1 MKYWAVFI
9 ISLMIV
15 ACQDVQRPE
24 KPKNLIDKD
33 VMAEVL
39 TEAYLANA
47 GRSVDNKTVEIK
59 GVKLDS
65 FIYTKFGIDS
75 LQFVRSNDYYA
86 ADINTYVDIFQKV
99 EENLKAIE
107 NRLDSIRDLDPT
119 KNNATPKAPIQKG
132 GNSMSGNNSR

>member
-1 MKYWAVFI
+1 MKYWIVFLI
-9 ISLMIV
+9 PLMIV

-24 KPKNLIDKD
+24 KPKNLIAKD

-59 GVKLDS
+59 GVKIDS
-65 FIYTKFGIDS
+65 FIYNKFGIDS
-75 LQFVRSNDYYA
+75 LQFVRSNNYYA

-107 NRLDSIRDLDPT
+107 NRLDSIRDLDPA
-119 KNNATPKAPIQKG
+119 KNNTPKAPVQKEE
-132 GNSMSGNNSR
+132 NLMSRESSR

>member
-1 MKYWAVFI
+1 MKYWIVFLI
-9 ISLMIV
+9 PLMIV

-24 KPKNLIDKD
+24 KPKNLIAKD

-75 LQFVRSNDYYA
+75 LQFVRSNNYYA

-107 NRLDSIRDLDPT
+107 NRLDSIRDLDPA
-119 KNNATPKAPIQKG
+119 KNNTPKAPVQKEE
-132 GNSMSGNNSR
+132 NLMSRESSR

>member
-1 MKYWAVFI
+1 MKYWTVFL
-9 ISLMIV
+9 ISLMFV
-15 ACQDVQRPE
+15 ACQNVQRPE
-24 KPKNLIDKD
+24 KPKNLIAKD

-65 FIYTKFGIDS
+65 LIYTKFGIDS

-86 ADINTYVDIFQKV
+86 ADINAYVDIFQKV

-107 NRLDSIRDLDPT
+107 NRLDSIRGEEPT
-119 KNNATPKAPIQKG
+119 NNKTTPKAPVQEE
-132 GNSMSGNNSR
+132 GNITSRDSSR

>member
-1 MKYWAVFI
+1 MKYWIVFLI
-9 ISLMIV
+9 PLMIV

-24 KPKNLIDKD
+24 KPKNLIAKD

-59 GVKLDS
+59 GVKIDS
-65 FIYTKFGIDS
+65 FIYNKFGIDS
-75 LQFVRSNDYYA
+75 LQFVRSNNYYA

-107 NRLDSIRDLDPT
+107 NRLDSIRDLDPA
-119 KNNATPKAPIQKG
+119 KSSTPKAPVQKEE
-132 GNSMSGNNSR
+132 NLMSRESSR